1 MNKYQINFLKG
12 IVVGV
17 DNVDGC
23 GNFEIDNEGN
33 LIIVQNENYN
43 ITNYVLKIKNKDL
56 LSVSYYVNAWKKT
69 NIETD
74 IASIPIDFNNPT
86 TIVKIELK
94 DGLVDD
100 FDVQIILKNADKAS
114 WDEKNSKKVKEKRLE
129 NLELVLNSEG
139 VLHTVIFKPC
149 CEEYAY
155 TIVKWYAISRINHV
169 VGVPGIGGSV
179 HYNSHKPMS
188 NTFIEECKIF
198 DKFYCNNE
206 CAFNVAVEVSQYDK
220 NGKKLISLSEGFKD

>member
-12 IVVGV
+12 IIVSV
-17 DNVDGC
+17 DNIDGC
-23 GNFEIDNEGN
+23 GNFEIDDKGN
-33 LIIVQNENYN
+33 LIIYQNENYN
-43 ITNYVLKIKNKDL
+43 ITNYILKIKNKDL
-56 LSVSYYVNAWKKT
+56 LSVSYYVNAWKKA
-69 NIETD
+69 NIEKD
-74 IASIPIDFNNPT
+74 VANIPIDFNNPT
-86 TIVKIELK
+86 TIIKIELK

-114 WDEKNSKKVKEKRLE
+114 WNAKYSKKVKEKRLE
-129 NLELVLNSEG
+129 KLELALNSEG

-155 TIVKWYAISRINHV
+155 TIVKWYAISRIAHV
-169 VGVPGIGGSV
+169 AGVIGIGGTV
-179 HYNSHKPMS
+179 HYSSPKPMS
-188 NTFIEECKIF
+188 NTFLEECKIS

>member
-1 MNKYQINFLKG
+1 MIVPEEIEKLKDLQYVKSILENNYANYYEMVYKLLKSNKKELYKF
-12 IVVGV
+12 
-17 DNVDGC
+17 
-23 GNFEIDNEGN
+23 FIDN
-33 LIIVQNENYN
+33 
-43 ITNYVLKIKNKDL
+43 DL
-56 LSVSYYVNAWKKT
+56 LALTDLLMSDTEKNCYMKAR
-69 NIETD
+69 NIAILD
-74 IASIPIDFNNPT
+74 IVMNYPT
-86 TIVKIELK
+86 TIIKIELK

-100 FDVQIILKNADKAS
+100 FDVQIILKNADEAS
-114 WDEKNSKKVKEKRLE
+114 WNKQYSKEVKEKRLE

-155 TIVKWYAISRINHV
+155 TIVKWYAISRITHV
-169 VGVPGIGGSV
+169 VGVPGIGGLV
-179 HYNSHKPMS
+179 HYSSPKTMS
-188 NTFIEECKIF
+188 NTFIEECKIS